1 MSSFST
7 PGMPL
12 SLRKQ
17 PFALN
22 DTRGTFAISLFI
34 CTEATLFVALFVTY
48 YYLASLAPHWPPDPP
63 PDFHIALVML
73 AVLLASS
80 AVLHWGEKQLEKRRP
95 RAAMTALVVT
105 ILMGLGFLVL
115 SVFDFEARLRVL
127 SPTHDAY
134 SALFY
139 TTVTLHAAHVVIG
152 LCMLTF
158 VLILPSFEPRSDMPH
173 RPYHNAA
180 LYWHFVDAVWIF
192 VVLLLYVIPG
202 LRR

>member
-1 MSSFST
+1 MSSIST
-7 PGMPL
+7 PGLPL
-12 SLRKQ
+12 SLRKE
-17 PFALN
+17 PYALN
-22 DTRGTFAISLFI
+22 DTRGTFAIILFI

-63 PDFHIALVML
+63 PGFRLALIML
-73 AVLLASS
+73 GVLLASS
-80 AVLHWGEKQLEKRRP
+80 VVLHWGEKQLEKHRP
-95 RAAMTALVVT
+95 RAATMALAVT
-105 ILMGLGFLVL
+105 ILMGIGFLVL
-115 SVFDFEARLRVL
+115 SVFDYIARLSVI

-139 TTVTLHAAHVVIG
+139 TTVTLHAAHVVVG
-152 LCMLTF
+152 LCLLAF

-192 VVLLLYVIPG
+192 VVLLLYVIPN
-202 LRR
+202 LKR